1 MTGEIAIIG
10 NGESALALKA
20 GGVDAFFADDEKEA
34 RELLKKLARTYKV
47 IFVTEDLAEKMD
59 WWLEH
64 PQERQQCARDYLGYA
79 HQFDFDTC
87 MDAMEQMLKDA
98 VEAKHHGA

>member
-1 MTGEIAIIG
+1 
-10 NGESALALKA
+10 
-20 GGVDAFFADDEKEA
+20 
-34 RELLKKLARTYKV
+34 
-47 IFVTEDLAEKMD
+47 MD

-64 PQERQQCARDYLGYA
+64 PQERQQCAQDYLGYA